1 MQVRICLFGHFGSP
15 NFGNEITL
23 VSILQHISSRLP
35 GAEVACICTGPDA
48 LAAAQGIKTVP
59 ITRRFLKFWKP
70 RSRLSTSLRRV
81 LAGVACEPYRWFD
94 AFKTLRGANMLII
107 PGTGLLTD
115 AFGLLEWGPYSLFK
129 WSLVARACRCKLM
142 FLSVGAGP
150 LYGGLGKYFVKSALS
165 LAHYRS
171 YRDPASLIYVK
182 SIGFPTNSD
191 RVCPDLA
198 FGVPQTLL
206 PLSRKGTRL
215 VVGVGLM
222 DYPGKYSVA
231 EPSNATYPR
240 YLESLVSFT
249 TWLLERNYDVRLLIG
264 EVCDNRVLDE
274 FKALLKARLVAYAE
288 NRIIDERA
296 ASVEELLPQIAAT
309 DIVVATRF
317 HNVLLALLLNKPV
330 ISISFHHKCA
340 SLMSQVGMAEYCE
353 DINYISATKL
363 IERFQELE
371 RSAAKLRPMIAERVE
386 EARKALEEQYQL
398 VFSSL

>member
-1 MQVRICLFGHFGSP
+1 
-15 NFGNEITL
+15 
-23 VSILQHISSRLP
+23 
-35 GAEVACICTGPDA
+35 
-48 LAAAQGIKTVP
+48 
-59 ITRRFLKFWKP
+59 
-70 RSRLSTSLRRV
+70 
-81 LAGVACEPYRWFD
+81 
-94 AFKTLRGANMLII
+94 
-107 PGTGLLTD
+107 
-115 AFGLLEWGPYSLFK
+115 
-129 WSLVARACRCKLM
+129 
-142 FLSVGAGP
+142 
-150 LYGGLGKYFVKSALS
+150 
-165 LAHYRS
+165 
-171 YRDPASLIYVK
+171 
-182 SIGFPTNSD
+182 
-191 RVCPDLA
+191 
-198 FGVPQTLL
+198 
-206 PLSRKGTRL
+206 
-215 VVGVGLM
+215 
-222 DYPGKYSVA
+222 
-231 EPSNATYPR
+231 
-240 YLESLVSFT
+240 
-249 TWLLERNYDVRLLIG
+249 
-264 EVCDNRVLDE
+264 LDE